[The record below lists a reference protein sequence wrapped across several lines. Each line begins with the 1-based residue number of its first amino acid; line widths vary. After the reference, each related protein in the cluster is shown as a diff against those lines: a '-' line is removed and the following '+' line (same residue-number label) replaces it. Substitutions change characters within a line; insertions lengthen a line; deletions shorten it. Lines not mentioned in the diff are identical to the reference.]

1 MITPLNSA
9 ARKIT
14 PHQILA
20 VILVLKLFLG
30 VFYTTQQPLWQ
41 YHEADFLRVVRSLRD
56 EGKLPVLADDA
67 APDTK
72 NNSQPPLI
80 YFMLLPFVAAM
91 DDNQAVPP
99 GINPPAVCEGY
110 NTN

>member
-1 MITPLNSA
+1 MTTPLNQA
-9 ARKIT
+9 KLKIT

-20 VILVLKLFLG
+20 IILVLKLFLG
-30 VFYTTQQPLWQ
+30 VFYATQQPLWQ

-80 YFMLLPFVAAM
+80 YFMLLPFVAVM

-99 GINPPAVCEGY
+99 GINPPAVCV
-110 NTN
+110 